1 MPAGQAASFVRHQLR
16 IVLDNA
22 FNPDAEPEDNNT
34 EDALTVSHEDFF
46 LMIRPALG
54 NMSRTDAMAIL
65 KRSAFVIF
73 GKQHITYR
81 LPSEHT
87 IQARRIRWTKAD
99 ILLDSSKPKLKN
111 YKEGGPSPA
120 DSDEHVAWESVPCL
134 LKNMD

>member
-99 ILLDSSKPKLKN
+99 ILLESSR
-111 YKEGGPSPA
+111 
-120 DSDEHVAWESVPCL
+120 L
-134 LKNMD
+134 LEAEAEELQGRWSSSCRL

>member
-1 MPAGQAASFVRHQLR
+1 
-16 IVLDNA
+16 
-22 FNPDAEPEDNNT
+22 
-34 EDALTVSHEDFF
+34 
-46 LMIRPALG
+46 MIRPALG

-111 YKEGGPSPA
+111 YKEGGPPPA